1 MKAMSRKIAIGVVF
15 ATVALVPAVFAQT
28 PVQQESWSITLP
40 AGFSE
45 FAKQQQTVKS
55 ENGDIQQVTYVSKGT
70 AGNAVIVTYGQ
81 MSGKILDP
89 AATMNGGRDSLLKS
103 LGARLENEATVEIDG
118 KPGLSI
124 SYSAE
129 KPRPIFARTDLVV
142 AGPRMYQVI
151 YLGASADAI
160 VSETTQQMFK
170 SFDVVESAIEKAEQD
185 LAAKAEAAAVAAT
198 TSNQ

>member
-1 MKAMSRKIAIGVVF
+1 MKALSRKIAIGAVL
-15 ATVALVPAVFAQT
+15 ASVALVPAAFAQT

-40 AGFSE
+40 AGFGE

-55 ENGDIQQVTYVSKGT
+55 ANGDIQQVTYVSKGT
-70 AGNAVIVTYGQ
+70 GGSAVIVTYGQ
-81 MSGKILDP
+81 MTGKILDP
-89 AATMNGGRDSLLKS
+89 TATMNGGRDSLLKS
-103 LGARLENEATVEIDG
+103 LGAKLENEAAVEIDG

-151 YLGASADAI
+151 YLGGSAEALAS
-160 VSETTQQMFK
+160 EGTQQMFK
-170 SFDVVESAIEKAEQD
+170 SFDVNESAIEKAEQE
-185 LAAKAEAAAVAAT
+185 LAANAAAAASAAPT
-198 TSNQ
+198 PNQ